1 MELPA
6 FAAARRAAAP
16 CCCGAGRAAV
26 SRYLLPAGTI
36 AANPPHAAAADEWYR
51 QADGQTGRTPSVSYG
66 AWDRQTDGQ
75 TDASQHCLIHTYIH
89 TYIHT
94 RDNAYSSQAQAEAV
108 A

>member
-26 SRYLLPAGTI
+26 SRYLLPAGPT

-51 QADGQTGRTPSVSYG
+51 QADGQTGRTPSVSHG

-89 TYIHT
+89 T